1 MYICTYV
8 ITYVYKKNETKN
20 KLKKTEI
27 TFEISN
33 NILYICKLIYEYTY
47 V

>member
-1 MYICTYV
+1 MYI
-8 ITYVYKKNETKN
+8 KKKQNKKQTK
-20 KLKKTEI
+20 KTTEI